1 MMFCTKYN
9 NNKKKLE
16 KGTKNI
22 MNVDCKLPTVYIG
35 YDPTEDDYFR
45 TLVYSIR
52 KHASAPVQIVPLDQH
67 ELRRAG
73 LYSRSYEIVDGRR
86 VDIFDGK
93 PYSTEFSFTRFL
105 VPFLQQF
112 SGKAIFMDS
121 DMYVRGDIMEVFDR
135 CNAQSTKAV
144 YCVKHNYTQVEGS
157 IKMDNKLQQNYFRK
171 NWSSFILW
179 NCDHP
184 SIKRSYTLSDVNTKS
199 GSWLHGFY
207 WLENDEIGELPE
219 EWNWLDSHS
228 PASIAA
234 KNVHFTLGGPLFATW
249 EPARKADAIYA
260 LEYGELYK
268 EMVDSND

>member
-1 MMFCTKYN
+1 MQGLTKLSTVSSTTILKLKVALRWITNYN
-9 NNKKKLE
+9 KTISE
-16 KGTKNI
+16 
-22 MNVDCKLPTVYIG
+22 
-35 YDPTEDDYFR
+35 R
-45 TLVYSIR
+45 
-52 KHASAPVQIVPLDQH
+52 
-67 ELRRAG
+67 
-73 LYSRSYEIVDGRR
+73 
-86 VDIFDGK
+86 
-93 PYSTEFSFTRFL
+93 
-105 VPFLQQF
+105 
-112 SGKAIFMDS
+112 
-121 DMYVRGDIMEVFDR
+121 
-135 CNAQSTKAV
+135 
-144 YCVKHNYTQVEGS
+144 
-157 IKMDNKLQQNYFRK
+157 

-228 PASIAA
+228 PSSISA

-249 EPARKADAIYA
+249 EPTRKADAMYA